1 MGTNEFGV
9 ETHHL
14 KTCLFGIGV
23 QPISLL
29 LQVGTAFGENS
40 EVVSKSQ
47 TSQDAQ
53 DLRTS
58 LDALGSIIGCGLP
71 HGPVDDDKEK
81 KWGGGEGEYTLV
93 SLQT

>member
-29 LQVGTAFGENS
+29 LQVGTVFGENS

-47 TSQDAQ
+47 TS
-53 DLRTS
+53 
-58 LDALGSIIGCGLP
+58 
-71 HGPVDDDKEK
+71 
-81 KWGGGEGEYTLV
+81 
-93 SLQT
+93 